1 MSYVEESTVIDETI
15 YDLINEA
22 FDNERKYRN
31 PMYRNSI
38 FSQYNDYFVKTD
50 DGSYSIK
57 SKEINQKVETLHTS
71 TGAISESFE
80 KFIKP

>member
-22 FDNERKYRN
+22 FDNEREYKDAK
-31 PMYRNSI
+31 YRNSI
-38 FSQYNDYFVKTD
+38 FSKYNDYFVKTD

-57 SKEINQKVETLHTS
+57 SKEI
-71 TGAISESFE
+71 
-80 KFIKP
+80 IKSRPCIHQQVQSVNHLKSSLSH

>member
-22 FDNERKYRN
+22 FDNERKFKDAK
-31 PMYRNSI
+31 YRNSI
-38 FSQYNDYFVKTD
+38 FTEHKEYFVKTD

-57 SKEINQKVETLHTS
+57 SKEINHKVKVK
-71 TGAISESFE
+71 GN
-80 KFIKP
+80 KP